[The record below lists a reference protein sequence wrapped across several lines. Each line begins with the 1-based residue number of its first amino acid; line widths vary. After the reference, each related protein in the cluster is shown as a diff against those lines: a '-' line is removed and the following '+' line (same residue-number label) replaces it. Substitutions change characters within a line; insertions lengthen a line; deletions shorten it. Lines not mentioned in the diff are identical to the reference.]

1 MTKPELLCEDTWAIE
16 DAGVRIFILKGKDKT
31 IVIDIPLPVI
41 CVCSQYE
48 NN

>member
-31 IVIDIPLPVI
+31 IVIDIR
-41 CVCSQYE
+41 E
-48 NN
+48 NREAVTWTIQTE

>member
-1 MTKPELLCEDTWAIE
+1 MTKPELLFEDTWAIE

-41 CVCSQYE
+41 RVCSQYE
-48 NN
+48 NS